1 MPLPPPPAVGGFTAS
16 PPPPAPSEIQ
26 TIEVRAHNEKR
37 ALHQATG
44 NLTWDTA
51 LASAAQGWAEGCA
64 VWWHEVQSLHV
75 GLIRRVPHTL
85 PLAHT
90 WPFSR
95 ETAVALSAQQ
105 RITAGL
111 LRGGLRHAGLN

>member
-1 MPLPPPPAVGGFTAS
+1 MLLPPPPAVGGSTAS

-64 VWWHEVQSLHV
+64 VWSHEVQSLHV
-75 GLIRRVPHTL
+75 GLIGRMHTL
-85 PLAHT
+85 QLAHT
-90 WPFSR
+90 SPFSLV
-95 ETAVALSAQQ
+95 TTVALSAQQ
-105 RITAGL
+105 RMTTGL
-111 LRGGLRHAGLN
+111 LRGGLRHAGVD